1 MRRSSRF
8 PLGFASASWSAS
20 PWSAS
25 AAPWLAPYDEGTI
38 LTDDSF
44 VPPGDDLVLGGD
56 FLGRDIASRLLYGAR
71 VTLSLALAISALAFL
86 IGCATGFLAAVRRG
100 WVDTV
105 LSRLVDALISF
116 PAIMIAL
123 IVISGLGSSFGVLI
137 VTIALIDSTRVFRVA
152 RALGMDIAVQ
162 DYVEAARARGEKL
175 GWIMWHELL
184 PNALAPLAAEFGI
197 RFTYAILFISALSFL
212 GLGVQPPHADL
223 GVMVKENMQGLLYG
237 LLRADLSGA
246 LHRRGHGL
254 RQHAGRLVPEDHGR
268 SAAERAV
275 TMQEALGPPPL
286 LDVRNLSVVARQR
299 KQDPLP
305 IVEHVSFALGHGEVI
320 ALIGESGSGKTTI
333 SLACMGYA
341 APRLRDRGRQR
352 ASRRAPDPRPPPARA
367 PRPAGAGHRVRR
379 AKRCS
384 GLQTTRLR
392 SGGRSPKR
400 R

>member
-1 MRRSSRF
+1 MTGQAQSGSR
-8 PLGFASASWSAS
+8 PLRELASQLTIPAGTCLGIVVCA
-20 PWSAS
+20 AVVCL

-44 VPPGDDLVLGGD
+44 VSPGDGLLLGGD
-56 FLGRDIASRLLYGAR
+56 FLGRDLASRLLYGAR

-86 IGCATGFLAAVRRG
+86 IGCATGFLAAVQRG
-100 WVDTV
+100 WVDTA

-123 IVISGLGSSFGVLI
+123 IVISGLGSGFGVLI

-237 LLRADLSGA
+237 SYAPIYPA
-246 LHRRGHGL
+246 LCI
-254 RQHAGRLVPEDHGR
+254 AVVTVSVNMLVDWYLKTMD
-268 SAAERAV
+268 AA
-275 TMQEALGPPPL
+275 
-286 LDVRNLSVVARQR
+286 
-299 KQDPLP
+299 LP
-305 IVEHVSFALGHGEVI
+305 SEL
-320 ALIGESGSGKTTI
+320 
-333 SLACMGYA
+333 
-341 APRLRDRGRQR
+341 
-352 ASRRAPDPRPPPARA
+352 
-367 PRPAGAGHRVRR
+367 
-379 AKRCS
+379 
-384 GLQTTRLR
+384 
-392 SGGRSPKR
+392 
-400 R
+400 

>member
-1 MRRSSRF
+1 MTGRAQSGSH
-8 PLGFASASWSAS
+8 PLRELASQLTIPAGICLGIVVCVAVVCL
-20 PWSAS
+20 

-44 VPPGDDLVLGGD
+44 VPPGDGLLLGGD
-56 FLGRDIASRLLYGAR
+56 FLGRDLASRLLYGAR

-137 VTIALIDSTRVFRVA
+137 VTVALIDSTRVFRVA
-152 RALGMDIAVQ
+152 RALGMDIVVQ

-175 GWIMWHELL
+175 GWIMWQELL

-237 LLRADLSGA
+237 SYAPIYPA
-246 LHRRGHGL
+246 LCI
-254 RQHAGRLVPEDHGR
+254 AVVTVSVNMLVDWYLKTMD
-268 SAAERAV
+268 AA
-275 TMQEALGPPPL
+275 
-286 LDVRNLSVVARQR
+286 
-299 KQDPLP
+299 LP
-305 IVEHVSFALGHGEVI
+305 SEL
-320 ALIGESGSGKTTI
+320 
-333 SLACMGYA
+333 
-341 APRLRDRGRQR
+341 
-352 ASRRAPDPRPPPARA
+352 
-367 PRPAGAGHRVRR
+367 
-379 AKRCS
+379 
-384 GLQTTRLR
+384 
-392 SGGRSPKR
+392 
-400 R
+400 

>member
-1 MRRSSRF
+1 MTGRVQSGSR
-8 PLGFASASWSAS
+8 PLRELALQLTVPAGICLSIVVCAAVVCL
-20 PWSAS
+20 

-44 VPPGDDLVLGGD
+44 VPPGNDLILGGD
-56 FLGRDIASRLLYGAR
+56 FLGRDLASRLLYGAR

-86 IGCATGFLAAVRRG
+86 IGCATGFLAAVQRG
-100 WVDTV
+100 WVDTL

-123 IVISGLGSSFGVLI
+123 IVISGLGSGFGVLI

-237 LLRADLSGA
+237 SYAPIYPA
-246 LHRRGHGL
+246 LCI
-254 RQHAGRLVPEDHGR
+254 AVVTVSVNMLVDWYLKTMD
-268 SAAERAV
+268 AA
-275 TMQEALGPPPL
+275 
-286 LDVRNLSVVARQR
+286 
-299 KQDPLP
+299 LP
-305 IVEHVSFALGHGEVI
+305 SEL
-320 ALIGESGSGKTTI
+320 
-333 SLACMGYA
+333 
-341 APRLRDRGRQR
+341 
-352 ASRRAPDPRPPPARA
+352 
-367 PRPAGAGHRVRR
+367 
-379 AKRCS
+379 
-384 GLQTTRLR
+384 
-392 SGGRSPKR
+392 
-400 R
+400 

>member
-1 MRRSSRF
+1 MTGRAQSGSH
-8 PLGFASASWSAS
+8 PLRELASQLTIPAGICLGIVVCVAVVCL
-20 PWSAS
+20 

-44 VPPGDDLVLGGD
+44 VPPGDGLLLGGD
-56 FLGRDIASRLLYGAR
+56 FLGRDLASRLLYGAR

-137 VTIALIDSTRVFRVA
+137 VTVALIDSTRVFRVA
-152 RALGMDIAVQ
+152 RALGMDIVVQ

-237 LLRADLSGA
+237 SYAPIYPA
-246 LHRRGHGL
+246 LCI
-254 RQHAGRLVPEDHGR
+254 AVVTVSVNMLVDWYLKTMD
-268 SAAERAV
+268 AA
-275 TMQEALGPPPL
+275 
-286 LDVRNLSVVARQR
+286 
-299 KQDPLP
+299 LP
-305 IVEHVSFALGHGEVI
+305 SEL
-320 ALIGESGSGKTTI
+320 
-333 SLACMGYA
+333 
-341 APRLRDRGRQR
+341 
-352 ASRRAPDPRPPPARA
+352 
-367 PRPAGAGHRVRR
+367 
-379 AKRCS
+379 
-384 GLQTTRLR
+384 
-392 SGGRSPKR
+392 
-400 R
+400 